1 MARTEEIGERCKHL
15 IFEDRRLTLRQ
26 KQLLAD
32 LVDNPLLV
40 VDVGMYEKRFDIA
53 ASTARA
59 DLTRLVS
66 LNFLLTEFSAKKQVF
81 CFAPIS
87 PACLPAALQP
97 QLLLQARKLEAGALV
112 GRCMIGSPVERK
124 VQAYGQVRD

>member
-26 KQLLAD
+26 KATACRSRSTT
-32 LVDNPLLV
+32 PCSY

-81 CFAPIS
+81 WLRPDIS
-87 PACLPAALQP
+87 RVLASRSAASTPASST
-97 QLLLQARKLEAGALV
+97 QA
-112 GRCMIGSPVERK
+112 
-124 VQAYGQVRD
+124 

>member
-66 LNFLLTEFSAKKQVF
+66 LNFLLTESRPRNRYSASPRYLPRACQPLCSLNS
-81 CFAPIS
+81 CFKHAS
-87 PACLPAALQP
+87 LK
-97 QLLLQARKLEAGALV
+97 QARSSGGV
-112 GRCMIGSPVERK
+112 
-124 VQAYGQVRD
+124 